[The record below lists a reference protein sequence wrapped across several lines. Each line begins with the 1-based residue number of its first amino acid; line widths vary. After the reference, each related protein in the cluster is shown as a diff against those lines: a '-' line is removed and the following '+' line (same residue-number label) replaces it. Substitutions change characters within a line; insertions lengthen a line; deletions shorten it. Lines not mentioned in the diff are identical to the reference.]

1 MAAPGELHY
10 LTIGEAAPLIA
21 SGELSPVELTRAY
34 LDRIEAVDGRLD
46 SYVTLTS
53 ELALSQA
60 RQAEAEIR
68 AGNCRGPLHG
78 IPIALKDLYDT
89 AGIRTTAMSRVTPDR
104 VPDEDATTV
113 AKLYEAGVVLLGKL
127 AMHEFALGG
136 PDFTSLFPPARNPWN
151 TEHMPGGSSSG
162 SGAAVAAG
170 LCMCALGS
178 DTGGSIR
185 GPASM
190 CGIVGIKPTFGRVS
204 NYGVVPLSWS
214 QDHCGPMTWTVE
226 DTAIMLQA
234 IAGYDPKDPTTADV
248 PVQDYLAGLRD
259 GVRGLTIGV
268 PREYF
273 YEEAPGVDVQV
284 IEAAERALEA
294 LSELGAEIRDVEIPH
309 IKYAQAANQVIM
321 MSEAYS
327 FHEANLKSRRQDYG
341 DMVRN
346 RFLLGGLLS
355 ASDYNQALRVRRVI
369 KDEMADALHQADVL
383 VTPTYASPA
392 PKIEGYAG
400 GTTLTQP
407 SFTGPFN
414 VSGLPAVSTPSG
426 LSGDGLPMGLQI
438 VGRPFDE
445 ATALRVAYAYEQTA
459 RFIDRRPPV

>member
-1 MAAPGELHY
+1 MTVPSELHY

-34 LDRIEAVDGRLD
+34 LARIDAIDGQLD
-46 SYVTLTS
+46 SFVTLTPDF
-53 ELALSQA
+53 ALSQA

-68 AGNCRGPLHG
+68 AGKYRGPLHG

-113 AKLYEAGVVLLGKL
+113 AKLYEAGAVLLGKL

-151 TEHMPGGSSSG
+151 TAHMPGGSSSG

-170 LCMCALGS
+170 LCMGALGS

-190 CGIVGIKPTFGRVS
+190 CGIAGIKPTFGRVS
-204 NYGVVPLSWS
+204 NFGVVPLSWS

-226 DTAIMLQA
+226 DCAIMLQA

-248 PVQDYLAGLRD
+248 PVPDYLAALRD
-259 GVRGLTIGV
+259 GVRGLTVGA

-273 YEEAPGVDVQV
+273 YEEAPGCRYPGDPGCRTRAGDPLRTGRRNSGRGNPAHQVCSDRQPSHHDV
-284 IEAAERALEA
+284 R
-294 LSELGAEIRDVEIPH
+294 
-309 IKYAQAANQVIM
+309 
-321 MSEAYS
+321 
-327 FHEANLKSRRQDYG
+327 
-341 DMVRN
+341 
-346 RFLLGGLLS
+346 GLLVPRGQPQ
-355 ASDYNQALRVRRVI
+355 D
-369 KDEMADALHQADVL
+369 
-383 VTPTYASPA
+383 SPA
-392 PKIEGYAG
+392 R
-400 GTTLTQP
+400 LW
-407 SFTGPFN
+407 
-414 VSGLPAVSTPSG
+414 
-426 LSGDGLPMGLQI
+426 
-438 VGRPFDE
+438 
-445 ATALRVAYAYEQTA
+445 
-459 RFIDRRPPV
+459 